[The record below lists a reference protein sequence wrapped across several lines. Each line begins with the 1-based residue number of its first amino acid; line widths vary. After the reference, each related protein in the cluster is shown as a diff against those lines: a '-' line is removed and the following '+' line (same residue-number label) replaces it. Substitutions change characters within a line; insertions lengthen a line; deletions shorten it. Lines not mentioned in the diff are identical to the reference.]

1 MAIDWTVPQPSYE
14 ELHAKLDAL
23 QTERNA
29 AAAEA
34 QLWQR
39 RALNMQKQL
48 DQVRA
53 ELRAANASHAQW
65 EVSYDDLLQQ
75 LRRLEVKL
83 CHTRFDYEAAESVV
97 GFLTEGI
104 KAAARLRNAA

>member
-1 MAIDWTVPQPSYE
+1 MIDWTTPQPSYE

-29 AAAEA
+29 AVAEA
-34 QLWQR
+34 ELWQR
-39 RALNMQKQL
+39 RALNMQRQL

-53 ELRAANASHAQW
+53 RLREANESHDQW
-65 EVSYDDLLQQ
+65 EQAYDQLLRDF
-75 LRRLEVKL
+75 RRLEVRANFI
-83 CHTRFDYEAAESVV
+83 RFDYEAAESVV

>member
-1 MAIDWTVPQPSYE
+1 MIDWTTPQPSYE

-29 AAAEA
+29 AVAEA
-34 QLWQR
+34 ELWQR
-39 RALNMQKQL
+39 RALNMQRQL

-53 ELRAANASHAQW
+53 RLRDANESHDQW
-65 EVSYDDLLQQ
+65 EQAYDQLLRDF
-75 LRRLEVKL
+75 RRLEVRANSI
-83 CHTRFDYEAAESVV
+83 RFDYEAAESVV